1 MEQNN
6 IPTTKEPM
14 STFCEALMDVT
25 APLCELHQN
34 SDTALVICTDGVNLA
49 CRQVG
54 NYPEAL
60 RMIFSKMLADDKFA
74 ELIVEAAMHY
84 ARRTIGK
91 SAIHVPFK
99 EDTPIAQPTN

>member
-6 IPTTKEPM
+6 NSQTKEPM
-14 STFCEALMDVT
+14 SPFCEALMDAT
-25 APLCELHQN
+25 APVAELRQD
-34 SDTALVICTDGVNLA
+34 SDTALVICTDGNSLA

-60 RMIFSKMLADDKFA
+60 RMIFSKMMADDKFA

-99 EDTPIAQPTN
+99 EDTPIAHPIN

>member
-6 IPTTKEPM
+6 NSQTKEPM
-14 STFCEALMDVT
+14 SPFCEALMDAT
-25 APLCELHQN
+25 APVAELRQN
-34 SDTALVICTDGVNLA
+34 SDTALVICTDGQHLA

-54 NYPEAL
+54 NYPDAL
-60 RMIFSKMLADDKFA
+60 RMIFTKMMADDKFA
-74 ELIVEAAMHY
+74 ELIIEASMHY
-84 ARRTIGK
+84 ARRTVGK

>member
-6 IPTTKEPM
+6 NSQTKEPM
-14 STFCEALMDVT
+14 SPFCEALMDAT
-25 APLCELHQN
+25 APLCELRQN
-34 SDTALVICTDGVNLA
+34 CDTALVICTDGNSLA

-60 RMIFSKMLADDKFA
+60 RMIFSKMMADDKFA

-84 ARRTIGK
+84 ARRTVGH